1 MAMQT
6 GRRAQTLTPSP
17 ALQLAAPARS
27 NTRRMRAGLTAGLLA
42 VDALAVCAA
51 FAAAYV
57 VRFRS
62 EWSIFYAHSDEPLHF
77 YSSLVFLLTPMI
89 LLVFVGYRLYSLPDL
104 FDGPGEYGRIASAAT
119 LTMLGI
125 VLLSFFVDGDLVISR
140 GWIVISWA
148 ALIMFV
154 GIGRFMARRVVY
166 ALRRHGVIGR
176 RVALIAGRGD
186 LADLEARVAAMPASG
201 LNVVEV
207 IQPEQVLAEGQAGA
221 PIDLQALLAA
231 RQVTDVVVSAAS
243 VPQAVLAHVVRE
255 LAQQPTQLHVVP
267 GMYEIQTTGV
277 QVREIHGLPL
287 VTMNKVRI
295 TGLDFVLK
303 RTLDYLG
310 ASLVLILLA
319 PLLLTMVAAIKL
331 SSPGPV
337 LHRRRV
343 IGERGQRFDALK
355 FRTMHVDGAAMLA
368 ARPELLETL
377 AQHGKLV
384 DDPRVTPLGSWMRR
398 WSIDELPQLL
408 NVLRG
413 QMSLVGPRM
422 ITADEL
428 DHFGHWRD
436 NLLTV
441 KPGLTGLW
449 QVSGRSRLGY
459 EERVRLD
466 MYYIRSYTIWQ
477 DLEILLRTIPAVL
490 RGVGAY

>member
-1 MAMQT
+1 MALQT
-6 GRRAQTLTPSP
+6 GRRAP
-17 ALQLAAPARS
+17 ALTSSATLPLPKPARAGAWR
-27 NTRRMRAGLTAGLLA
+27 TRAGLTAGLLA

-51 FAAAYV
+51 FAAAYII
-57 VRFRS
+57 RFRS
-62 EWSIFYAHSDEPLHF
+62 EWSIFYAHSDEPLRF
-77 YSSLVFLLTPMI
+77 YSSLVFLLAPMI
-89 LLVFVGYRLYSLPDL
+89 LLVFAGYRLYSLSDL
-104 FDGPGEYGRIASAAT
+104 FDGPGEYSRIASAAT
-119 LTMLGI
+119 LAMLGI

-140 GWIVISWA
+140 GWILISWA
-148 ALIMFV
+148 ALIVFV
-154 GIGRFMARRVVY
+154 GAGRFMTRRVVY
-166 ALRRHGVIGR
+166 ALRRRGVLGR
-176 RVALIAGRGD
+176 RVALIAGRDD
-186 LADLEARVAAMPASG
+186 LADLETRVAAMPASG

-207 IQPEQVLAEGQAGA
+207 LQPEQLISDGLDDA
-221 PIDLQALLAA
+221 PVDLQALLAA
-231 RQVTDVVVSAAS
+231 HQVTDVVVSAAS
-243 VPQAVLAHVVRE
+243 VPQAVLARVVRE

-295 TGLDFVLK
+295 TGVDFVLK
-303 RTLDYLG
+303 RTLDYLVAG
-310 ASLVLILLA
+310 LALILLA
-319 PLLLTMVAAIKL
+319 PLLLAMAAAVKL
-331 SSPGPV
+331 TSPGPV

-355 FRTMHVDGAAMLA
+355 FRTMYVNGAAILA
-368 ARPELLETL
+368 EHPELQEAL
-377 AQHGKLV
+377 AKHGKLV
-384 DDPRVTPLGSWMRR
+384 EDPRVTPIGGWLRR

-459 EERVRLD
+459 DERVRLD